1 MIWCVD
7 SSIRDKNW
15 TCLYFI
21 YNPVYFK
28 LLIFSRVSVASF
40 YTRISCNNLISSIGS
55 KHAGVTESK
64 NTDICR
70 QLRNLQDEKLTD
82 LIIMKTST
90 VRYTSEIKQRH
101 QSYFARLMS
110 IATLGKISAQPHPTL
125 CIQFLNRGN
134 NDKNNT
140 FPLGKQICFTIVWG
154 CAETLPY
161 TRLRVL

>member
-1 MIWCVD
+1 M
-7 SSIRDKNW
+7 
-15 TCLYFI
+15 
-21 YNPVYFK
+21 YFK

-40 YTRISCNNLISSIGS
+40 HTRISCNNLISSIGS
-55 KHAGVTESK
+55 KQSGVTESK

-82 LIIMKTST
+82 LIIIKTST
-90 VRYTSEIKQRH
+90 ARYTLEIKQRH
-101 QSYFARLMS
+101 QSYFVRLMS